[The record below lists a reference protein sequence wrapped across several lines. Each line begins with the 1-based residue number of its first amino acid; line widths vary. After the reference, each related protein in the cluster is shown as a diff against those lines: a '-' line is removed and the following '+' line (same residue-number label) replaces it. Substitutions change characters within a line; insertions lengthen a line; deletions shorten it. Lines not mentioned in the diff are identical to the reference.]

1 MGMTDSQFKSYMRT
15 LLALVKAMLA
25 ETDPE
30 AKKAK
35 ADELLDILQKAL
47 ED

>member
-1 MGMTDSQFKSYMRT
+1 MGMTDSQFKTYIRT
-15 LLALVKAMLA
+15 LLALVKAMLS

-30 AKKAK
+30 MKKAK